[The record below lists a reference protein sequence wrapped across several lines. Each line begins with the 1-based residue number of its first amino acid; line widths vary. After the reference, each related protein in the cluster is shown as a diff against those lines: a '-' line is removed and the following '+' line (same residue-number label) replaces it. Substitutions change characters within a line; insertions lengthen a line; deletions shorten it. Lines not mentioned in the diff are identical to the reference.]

1 MGGSGGNYFDGK
13 VDASDIEPKLNDP
26 KSIAKKQELDSS
38 VSSII
43 AEMLSSYNDR
53 KEIVDTHLKNIA
65 DILKRQLDFDSLV
78 LKFGGSVAKHTY
90 IDGLSDVDVLALID
104 KTDLSTLS
112 PEEVK
117 NYFHTRLKE
126 SLPKTEVDKGVLAVT
141 VHYKD
146 IDIQILPAVKSG
158 DNYKIPDSSG
168 KNWSLIKPKI
178 FADILSKVNKDNQMK
193 VVPTIKIAKSIIT
206 EMPEK
211 LRLTGYH
218 TEALAVEIFKNYTGP
233 KTTKSMLMHFFNEAP
248 KFISAPIKDKT
259 GQSQFVDE
267 YCGTTGSK
275 KREAISQ
282 AVARIGKAMTN
293 ADTAFSLDQWKEII
307 NP

>member
-1 MGGSGGNYFDGK
+1 MGGSGGNYFDGE
-13 VDASDIEPKLNDP
+13 VDASDIKPKFDDQ

-38 VSSII
+38 VSGII
-43 AEMLSSYNDR
+43 ARMLSSYNDR
-53 KEIVDTHLKNIA
+53 KEIIDTHLGNIA
-65 DILKRQLDFDSLV
+65 AILKKQLDSDSL
-78 LKFGGSVAKHTY
+78 LLRFGGSVAKHTY

-117 NYFHTRLKE
+117 KYFYTRLKE
-126 SLPKTEVDKGVLAVT
+126 SLPKTEIDKGVLAVT

-168 KNWSLIKPKI
+168 KNWSVIKPKK
-178 FADILSKVNKDNQMK
+178 FADILSKVNRDNGMK
-193 VVPTIKIAKSIIT
+193 VVPTIKIVKSIVT
-206 EMPEK
+206 EMPER
-211 LRLTGYH
+211 LRLRGYH
-218 TEALAVEIFKNYTGP
+218 TEALAVEVFKNYSGP

-248 KFISAPIKDKT
+248 KHISAPIKDKT
-259 GQSQFVDE
+259 GQSQFVDG
-267 YCGTTGSK
+267 YCGAKSSK

-282 AVARIGKAMTN
+282 SIARIGKAMTN
-293 ADTAFSLDQWKEII
+293 ADGAFSLSQWEEIL